1 MEISVGDAD
10 EVLPAAAFTR
20 TETKKRMFV
29 TLDDLNSLIHPGPD
43 THHNIF
49 VDIEGK
55 FHILMNEIKP

>member
-10 EVLPAAAFTR
+10 KVLLAAAFTS

-29 TLDDLNSLIHPGPD
+29 TINDLNSLIDSGPD

-55 FHILMNEIKP
+55 FHIQMNEIKP

>member
-10 EVLPAAAFTR
+10 EVLLAAAFTR

-29 TLDDLNSLIHPGPD
+29 TLDDLNSLIHSGPD

-49 VDIEGK
+49 EDIEGK
-55 FHILMNEIKP
+55 FHIYI

>member
-10 EVLPAAAFTR
+10 EVLLAAAFTR
-20 TETKKRMFV
+20 TETKKKGMFV
-29 TLDDLNSLIHPGPD
+29 TLDDLNLLIHSGPD

-55 FHILMNEIKP
+55 FHIYI